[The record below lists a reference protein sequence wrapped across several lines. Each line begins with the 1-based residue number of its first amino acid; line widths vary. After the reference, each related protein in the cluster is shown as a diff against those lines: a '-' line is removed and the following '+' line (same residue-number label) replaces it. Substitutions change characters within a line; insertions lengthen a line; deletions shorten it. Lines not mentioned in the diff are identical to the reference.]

1 VRKQP
6 DEFTR
11 FSHLHDGQDG
21 PWQKNDSKIEEPLFA
36 SPLPTS
42 PLPTSPLEKD
52 RTLMDEGTVII
63 NLSKANSKES

>member
-6 DEFTR
+6 DVFTR
-11 FSHLHDGQDG
+11 FSHLHDGKDG

-42 PLPTSPLEKD
+42 PLEKD
-52 RTLMDEGTVII
+52 RALMDEGTVII